1 MCGAAANAPPSG
13 GDRPTVATDAALALI
28 EAATREAAGL
38 ARPDL
43 RERLAAAGA
52 RIRRP
57 GPVLCVVGEFKQG
70 KSSLVNALLGTSVCP
85 VDDDLATSTLT
96 LLHHAEAPIV
106 HVHRSRDGKRVV
118 ETVELAALP
127 ELVTERGDPAAR
139 RGIQR
144 VDVGLPN
151 PVLARGL
158 VLVDTPGAGGVRGG
172 YASATL
178 AFLGYVDALLFV
190 TDATAELSGPELD
203 FLRQAVER
211 CPSVICAVTK
221 IDVSPFWRRIV
232 ELDREHLARAGL
244 DIEVVPVSAVLS
256 RAAAERRDPELADE
270 SGCPALLRAIDRQVV
285 APARNLAIGRAI
297 DDLRAVLA
305 QLTPTVRAEL
315 ALLED
320 PTATAATVQILREA
334 RERLEHL
341 RGPGA
346 RWSQL
351 VGDRMADLSNQATY
365 RFRGSLRAIGQAM
378 DDEIDRLAT
387 PAEWEVLGRRL
398 TADVATDVAA
408 VFEMIDA
415 EAANL
420 RREVAELLR
429 AEAVEV
435 TESSGRPSPLDVAS
449 LWAPPSIADDGSRL
463 GAIVGQAVTGLRGMQ
478 SGVLL
483 LGMIGAFVP
492 AAAGALLLSTPI
504 ALGLG
509 IAFGGSQ
516 LLDANRR
523 RIAARRQRAKAAVRQ
538 FLDEVSFEVGNQLG
552 ETIRETQ
559 RRLRDEFSER
569 VAELSRTY
577 TKALRRAEEDLRRS
591 TTERQQRAADV
602 RALLAR
608 LEALE
613 RGVAGLETTRR

>member
-1 MCGAAANAPPSG
+1 M
-13 GDRPTVATDAALALI
+13 
-28 EAATREAAGL
+28 
-38 ARPDL
+38 
-43 RERLAAAGA
+43 
-52 RIRRP
+52 
-57 GPVLCVVGEFKQG
+57 
-70 KSSLVNALLGTSVCP
+70 
-85 VDDDLATSTLT
+85 
-96 LLHHAEAPIV
+96 
-106 HVHRSRDGKRVV
+106 
-118 ETVELAALP
+118 
-127 ELVTERGDPAAR
+127 AR

-211 CPSVICAVTK
+211 CPSVICALTK
-221 IDVSPFWRRIV
+221 IDVSPFWRRIA
-232 ELDREHLARAGL
+232 ELDREHLAAAGL
-244 DIEVVPVSAVLS
+244 EIDVVPVSAVLS
-256 RAAAERRDPELADE
+256 RAAAERGDRALADE
-270 SGCPALLRAIDRQVV
+270 SGCPALLRAIDRRVV
-285 APARNLAIGRAI
+285 APAREQAVRRAL

-305 QLTPTVRAEL
+305 QLTPSVRAEL

-320 PTATAATVQILREA
+320 PTAAAATIESLRGA
-334 RERLEHL
+334 QERLEHL

-351 VGDRMADLSNQATY
+351 LGDRMAELSNQATY
-365 RFRGSLRAIGQAM
+365 RFRASLRSIGQAM
-378 DDEIDRLAT
+378 DAEIDRLAT
-387 PAEWEVLGRRL
+387 PAEWEALGRRL
-398 TADVATDVAA
+398 TADVSAGVAA
-408 VFEMIDA
+408 VFEMIDE
-415 EAANL
+415 EAAKL
-420 RREVAELLR
+420 RHEVAELLR
-429 AEAVEV
+429 AEAVDVAEP
-435 TESSGRPSPLDVAS
+435 SGRRSPLDVTS
-449 LWAPPSIADDGSRL
+449 LWAPPSIADEGSRL

-478 SGVLL
+478 SGVYLL
-483 LGMIGAFVP
+483 AMVGAFVP

-523 RIAARRQRAKAAVRQ
+523 KIAARRQRAKAAVRQ

-559 RRLRDEFSER
+559 RRLRDEFGER
-569 VAELSRTY
+569 VTELSRTY
-577 TKALRRAEEDLRRS
+577 TETLRRAEEDLRRS
-591 TTERQQRAADV
+591 TAERTQRAAEV

-608 LEALE
+608 LEELE
-613 RGVAGLETTRR
+613 RGVAGLEATSR